1 MDWLPTSVWAIGHQD
16 GVIVVDTSQGTY
28 LPETSKSLRPYVR
41 REVVFRI
48 EHEEEIGLSCGP
60 SELGRAM

>member
-1 MDWLPTSVWAIGHQD
+1 MDWLPTSVWAIEHQD
-16 GVIVVDTSQGTY
+16 GVIVVDTSQGA
-28 LPETSKSLRPYVR
+28 LLETSKSLRPYVR
-41 REVVFRI
+41 WEVVFRI